1 MNYKLLVFDWDGTL
15 MDSEAKI
22 VACMQAAFVD
32 LGMAVPSRDAVRDII
47 GLGLRES
54 IQTLYPGAGD
64 GLVDDLFQGYRHHF
78 LGANDT
84 PSQLFPDVEKTL
96 EQLDRAGYLLT
107 VATGKGRRGLD
118 RVLDETGLG
127 RFFIAT
133 RCADETFSKPHP
145 EMLNQL
151 IDLAGVEASEA
162 LMIGDTEYDLQM
174 AVNAGAD
181 ALAVSYGVHEVERLL
196 SHGPIGCLDAIGE
209 LPDYL
214 ASLASQPLR
223 FAG

>member
-1 MNYKLLVFDWDGTL
+1 MSYQLLVFDWDGTL

-32 LGMAVPSRDAVRDII
+32 LGMEAPSRNAVRDII
-47 GLGLRES
+47 GLGLREA
-54 IQTLYPGAGD
+54 IQSVYPGAGD
-64 GLVDDLFQGYRHHF
+64 GLVDDLFQGYRRHF
-78 LGANDT
+78 LGEDNT
-84 PSQLFPDVEKTL
+84 PSQLFPGVEETL
-96 EQLDRAGYLLT
+96 EQLDRAGYLLS

-118 RVLDETGLG
+118 KVLDETGLG

-151 IDLAGVEASEA
+151 IDFAGVEPRDV

-174 AVNAGAD
+174 AANAGTD
-181 ALAVSYGVHEVERLL
+181 SLAVSYGAHEVERLL
-196 SHGPIGCLDAIGE
+196 NHRPVGCLDAISE
-209 LPDYL
+209 LPGYL
-214 ASLASQPLR
+214 ASQTLR
-223 FAG
+223 SLR